1 MLGLMWSPGV
11 EGKVHVADI
20 YARLDPSFA
29 AGDHEGAKAWKV
41 AVTPRISFFLS
52 DVCFGASLLATLIS
66 RTGGVYVHAR
76 CSICDPKCI
85 IQ

>member
-1 MLGLMWSPGV
+1 MWNQVELESRFGDSLLQLIISLPRLTRVGTPGV

-41 AVTPRISFFLS
+41 AATPRISFF
-52 DVCFGASLLATLIS
+52 
-66 RTGGVYVHAR
+66 
-76 CSICDPKCI
+76 
-85 IQ
+85 